1 MDGMKI
7 KKFVGQ
13 TFKEAMEA
21 VKKEF
26 GPDAII
32 LSNRQIKSGPFGIL
46 SKSAV
51 EVTAAID
58 ESQASTISSKGI
70 VNTNVNV
77 SSDEIAKELRGL
89 KDEIGFLKE
98 TLRPIVPTLRISREK
113 RGLFNLLVR
122 QGVDTQLALVL
133 VERSKE
139 NIDSLKKVISQDIK
153 IQGMS
158 PIEERGIIFIGP
170 PGAGKTTTLSKIAH
184 MIQNK
189 KKPVSIITLDDNRI
203 STIAHFKEMSRMLK
217 CPVRS
222 IKKISDLPKIIYK
235 EIGKVSILIDTPGYE
250 TKDILE
256 GLGEIFPSGFP
267 LRKCF
272 VVDTSINESTSIKL
286 WEDFNKHGIDSIGFT
301 KLDLATQFG
310 NLYNLSI
317 ITGRPVSFMTTG
329 PDIPFDIKI
338 PTCEFMAGLVVGGV

>member
-13 TFKEAMEA
+13 TFKEAMES

-58 ESQASTISSKGI
+58 ESQAS
-70 VNTNVNV
+70 NTSPKNLTASNIT
-77 SSDEIAKELRGL
+77 DEVAKELRGL

-98 TLRPIVPTLRISREK
+98 TLRPIVPSLRISREK
-113 RGLFNLLVR
+113 RGLFNLLIR

-133 VERSKE
+133 VERSRE
-139 NIDSLKKVISQDIK
+139 NIDSLKKVISQDMK
-153 IQGMS
+153 IQGIS
-158 PIEERGIIFIGP
+158 PIEERGIIFVGP
-170 PGAGKTTTLSKIAH
+170 PGVGKTTTLSKIAH
-184 MIQNK
+184 IIQNK

-203 STIAHFKEMSRMLK
+203 STIAHFKEMSRLLK

-235 EIGKVSILIDTPGYE
+235 EIGRTSILIDTPGYE
-250 TKDILE
+250 SKDILG

-267 LRKCF
+267 LKKCF
-272 VVDTSINESTSIKL
+272 VMDTSINETTSIKL
-286 WEDFNKHGIDSIGFT
+286 WEDCNKYGIDAIGFT

-329 PDIPFDIKI
+329 PDIPFDIKM
-338 PTCEFMAGLVVGGV
+338 PTSEFMAGLVVGGV

>member
-32 LSNRQIKSGPFGIL
+32 ISHRQMKSGPFGIL
-46 SKSAV
+46 SKNAV

-58 ESQASTISSKGI
+58 ETQASTISQKAT
-70 VNTNVNV
+70 VTTTNIP
-77 SSDEIAKELRGL
+77 SDEVAKELRGL

-98 TLRPIVPTLRISREK
+98 TLRPIVPSLRISREK
-113 RGLFNLLVR
+113 RGLFNLLIR

-133 VERSKE
+133 VERSRE
-139 NIDSLKKVISQDIK
+139 SIDSLKKVISQDMK

-170 PGAGKTTTLSKIAH
+170 PGVGKTTTLSKIAH
-184 MIQNK
+184 MIQSK
-189 KKPVSIITLDDNRI
+189 KRTVSIITLDDNRI
-203 STIAHFKEMSRMLK
+203 STLAHFKEMSRLLK
-217 CPVRS
+217 CPVKS
-222 IKKISDLPKIIYK
+222 IKKISDLPKILYK
-235 EIGKVSILIDTPGYE
+235 EIGKTSILIDTPGYE
-250 TKDILE
+250 SKEILG
-256 GLGEIFPSGFP
+256 GLDEIFPSGFP
-267 LRKCF
+267 LKKCF
-272 VVDTSINESTSIKL
+272 VIDTSINETTSLKL
-286 WEDFNKHGIDSIGFT
+286 WEDCNKYGLDSIGFT

-310 NLYNLSI
+310 NLYNLAI

-338 PTCEFMAGLVVGGV
+338 PTSEFVAGLVVGGV